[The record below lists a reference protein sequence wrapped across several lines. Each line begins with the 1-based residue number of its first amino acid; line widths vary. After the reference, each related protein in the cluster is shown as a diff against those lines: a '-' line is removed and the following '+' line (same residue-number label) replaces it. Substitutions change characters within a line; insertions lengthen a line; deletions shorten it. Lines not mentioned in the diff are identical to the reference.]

1 MFLLQTFFCEK
12 SSFNL
17 CIEKCKNIKILS
29 KCEFQRAELYN
40 LRLISKS
47 FLLSYIKAVIFRD
60 LRFTNLP
67 RTVINK
73 ICKNVYTTKIIAR

>member
-1 MFLLQTFFCEK
+1 MISSNCRFVMFLLQTFFCEK

-47 FLLSYIKAVIFRD
+47 FLLLLDYRI
-60 LRFTNLP
+60 
-67 RTVINK
+67 
-73 ICKNVYTTKIIAR
+73 